1 MITAK
6 EAAQLSEQKTTAEHL
21 AYIESR
27 IVEAAKAKER
37 KIELRNSP
45 YYDWLYSTPT
55 GVAAE
60 VVAELRKN
68 GYTVSMYYKEHSI
81 AVDMALV
88 VKW

>member
-1 MITAK
+1 MISAK
-6 EAAQLSEQKTTAEHL
+6 EAAQLSEQKSAAEHL
-21 AYIESR
+21 AYIESC

-55 GVAAE
+55 GVVAE
-60 VVAELRKN
+60 VVAELRKS
-68 GYTVSMYYKEHSI
+68 GYTV
-81 AVDMALV
+81 VTRCVTALV